1 MRNNSAKN
9 LLFSEIERIENT
21 LRNIKKNYIKNF
33 DKLCFQ
39 SLKTVKTKNKI
50 IFYGNGGSASDA
62 QHLAAEL
69 VVRYKKKKRNTISAI
84 SIATDT
90 SIITATGNDF
100 DFKYIFSRQIEAIA
114 KKGDLAIAI
123 TTSGNSKNLIEA
135 AKTLNKMKIK
145 SFCFSGNE
153 GGRLKKFIKY
163 PIIIPSTNTSV
174 IQVAEIMIG
183 QVLCEF
189 LENNIN

>member
-1 MRNNSAKN
+1 MPSNLPKK

-21 LRNIKKNYIKNF
+21 LTNIKKNYIKNF
-33 DKLCFQ
+33 DKLCFE
-39 SLKTVKTKNKI
+39 SLKTVKKKNKI

-69 VVRYKKKKRNTISAI
+69 VVRYKKKKRNPISAI
-84 SIATDT
+84 SLATDT

-100 DFKYIFSRQIEAIA
+100 DFKYIFSRQIEAIT

-153 GGRLKKFIKY
+153 GGQLKKFIKY
-163 PIIIPSTNTSV
+163 PIIIPSANTSV

>member
-1 MRNNSAKN
+1 MRNTPPKK
-9 LLFSEIERIENT
+9 LIFSEIERIEST
-21 LRNIKKNYIKNF
+21 LKNIKKNYFKNF
-33 DKLCFQ
+33 DKLCFE
-39 SLKTVKTKNKI
+39 SLKTIRKKNKI

-69 VVRYKKKKRNTISAI
+69 VVRYKKKKRSAISAI
-84 SIATDT
+84 SLATDT

-123 TTSGNSKNLIEA
+123 TTSGKSQNLIEA

-153 GGRLKKFIKY
+153 GGRLKNFIKY

>member
-1 MRNNSAKN
+1 MRSNSPKN

-21 LRNIKKNYIKNF
+21 LRDIKKKYIKNF
-33 DKLCFQ
+33 DRLCFE

-163 PIIIPSTNTSV
+163 PIIIPSANTSV
-174 IQVAEIMIG
+174 IQVVEIMIG

>member
-1 MRNNSAKN
+1 MQSNSPKN

-21 LRNIKKNYIKNF
+21 LKNIKKNYIKNF
-33 DKLCFQ
+33 DKLCFE

-189 LENNIN
+189 LENNTN

>member
-1 MRNNSAKN
+1 MQNITPKK
-9 LLFSEIERIENT
+9 LLFLEIEKVEKT
-21 LRNIKKNYIKNF
+21 LTQIKKSYIRNF
-33 DKLCFQ
+33 NKLCFEC
-39 SLKTVKTKNKI
+39 LKTIKKKSKI

-69 VVRYKKKKRNTISAI
+69 VVRYKKRIREAISAI
-84 SIATDT
+84 SLATDT
-90 SIITATGNDF
+90 SIITATANDF

-153 GGRLKKFIKY
+153 GGRLRKFIKY
-163 PIIIPSTNTSV
+163 PIIIPSSNTSV

-189 LENNIN
+189 LEKNIN

>member
-1 MRNNSAKN
+1 MRTNSPKK
-9 LLFSEIERIENT
+9 LLLSEIEKIENT
-21 LRNIKKNYIKNF
+21 LKNIKKKYIKNF
-33 DKLCFQ
+33 DNLCYE
-39 SLKTVKTKNKI
+39 SLKTIKKKNKI

-69 VVRYKKKKRNTISAI
+69 VVRYKKKKRNAISAI
-84 SIATDT
+84 SLATDT

-153 GGRLKKFIKY
+153 GGRLKKFINY
-163 PIIIPSTNTSV
+163 PIIIPSANTSV

>member
-1 MRNNSAKN
+1 MRSNSPKN

-21 LRNIKKNYIKNF
+21 LTNIKKNYIKNF
-33 DKLCFQ
+33 DKLCFE
-39 SLKTVKTKNKI
+39 SLKTVKKKNKI

-69 VVRYKKKKRNTISAI
+69 VVRYKKKKRNPISAI
-84 SIATDT
+84 SLATDT

-100 DFKYIFSRQIEAIA
+100 DFKYIFSRQIEAIT

-153 GGRLKKFIKY
+153 GGQLKKFIKY
-163 PIIIPSTNTSV
+163 PIIIPSANTSV

>member
-1 MRNNSAKN
+1 M
-9 LLFSEIERIENT
+9 
-21 LRNIKKNYIKNF
+21 
-33 DKLCFQ
+33 
-39 SLKTVKTKNKI
+39 
-50 IFYGNGGSASDA
+50 
-62 QHLAAEL
+62 
-69 VVRYKKKKRNTISAI
+69 RYKKKKRNPISAI
-84 SIATDT
+84 SLATDT

-114 KKGDLAIAI
+114 KKGDLAISI

-163 PIIIPSTNTSV
+163 PIIIPSSNTSV

-189 LENNIN
+189 LENNVN

>member
-1 MRNNSAKN
+1 MQNCSPKK
-9 LLFSEIERIENT
+9 LLFTEIEKIEKT
-21 LRNIKKNYIKNF
+21 LIKIKKDYIKNF
-33 DKLCFQ
+33 DKLCFEC
-39 SLKTVKTKNKI
+39 LKTIKKKNKI

-69 VVRYKKKKRNTISAI
+69 VVRYKKRMRNAISAI
-84 SIATDT
+84 SLATDT

-145 SFCFSGNE
+145 SFCFSGNK
-153 GGRLKKFIKY
+153 GGKLKKYIKY
-163 PIIIPSTNTSV
+163 PIIIPSANTSE

-183 QVLCEF
+183 QILCEF
-189 LENNIN
+189 LENNVN

>member
-1 MRNNSAKN
+1 MQNISPKK
-9 LLFSEIERIENT
+9 LLFSEIEKVEKT
-21 LRNIKKNYIKNF
+21 LTQIKKSYIINF
-33 DKLCFQ
+33 NKLCFEC
-39 SLKTVKTKNKI
+39 LKTIKKKSKI

-69 VVRYKKKKRNTISAI
+69 VVRYKKRIREAISAI
-84 SIATDT
+84 SLATDT
-90 SIITATGNDF
+90 SIITATANDF

-153 GGRLKKFIKY
+153 GGRLRKFIKY
-163 PIIIPSTNTSV
+163 PIIIPSSNTSV

-189 LENNIN
+189 LEKNIN